1 MLPETYILTDRVTIN
16 SNAEQYQYRVT
27 YSIFGEILKIDLPFL
42 KLPTNAQQLTK
53 GKETEKYLSELE
65 LQKKMLRYK
74 IPLAILGFWKTDEF
88 NQISTSIANRE
99 LVLGTGLPDDFLPL
113 ISDLWLREFYLK
125 IKEDIAAKGTGDFWR
140 GMVGLMSNDPVI
152 LEESFRYLRA
162 YDWKLPAAIIGDL
175 WPTLSDR
182 RVLRHFYDHAHLY
195 PSEPTKN
202 WLLKELPKEGS
213 TFFRGLILKG
223 LAAFEDPLVY
233 KTLLNHYEAQK
244 ETGEGEA
251 EILMS
256 ALSNYNTPEVHAI
269 AWRSLIG
276 RNYFAAK
283 AAHQA
288 LSLQGVAES
297 NIAEKLKVVILNN
310 EYSDRMNSLLSRFQ
324 NITNTELLLSAK
336 QFLTRSAYAVKMH
349 KNIRPQ
355 TNLASLLDR
364 TWTPDTLGNIIDF
377 LYHPEPMVRRLGLDQ
392 ISSLIVQ
399 FPNRLADF
407 NPDTVKR
414 IFQLTGDVKEAVRI
428 EAVETI
434 RVLVPRMGQKSW
446 INNLLSIKNR
456 NGLLNHL
463 LPAILALH
471 RKHFSELAVVP
482 FGIKNLTH
490 KNTNIRR
497 YSIILLQY
505 YKIPEVISAL
515 KKMESDL
522 EPSIQEALG
531 RGWRDDDELVKILR

>member
-1 MLPETYILTDRVTIN
+1 MLPETHILTDRITIN

-27 YSIFGEILKIDLPFL
+27 YSIFGEILKIELPFL

-53 GKETEKYLSELE
+53 GKDTEKYLSELE
-65 LQKKMLRYK
+65 FQKKLLRYK

-88 NQISTSIANRE
+88 NQINSSIANRE
-99 LVLGTGLPDDFLPL
+99 AALGKELPDNFLPL

-140 GMVGLMSNDPVI
+140 GMAGLMSNDSVI

-162 YDWKLPAAIIGDL
+162 YNWKLPAEIIGDL
-175 WPTLSDR
+175 WPTISDR

-195 PSEPTKN
+195 PSEPTKL
-202 WLLKELPKEGS
+202 WLLKELLSEGS

-223 LAAFEDPLVY
+223 LAEFEDPLVY
-233 KTLLNHYEAQK
+233 KALLNHYETPK
-244 ETGEGEA
+244 EMGEGEA
-251 EILMS
+251 EILIS
-256 ALSNYNTPEVHAI
+256 ALSIYNTPEVHAI
-269 AWRSLIG
+269 AWRALIG
-276 RNYFAAK
+276 KNYFAAK

-288 LSLQGVAES
+288 LSLQGVTES
-297 NIAEKLKVVILNN
+297 MIAEKLKVVILDNK
-310 EYSDRMNSLLSRFQ
+310 YSDRMNSLLSRFQ
-324 NITNTELLLSAK
+324 NITDTELLLTAK
-336 QFLTRSAYAVKMH
+336 QFLTRCAYAVRIH

-355 TNLASLLDR
+355 TNLACLLDR
-364 TWTPDTLGNIIDF
+364 TWTHNTLSTIIDF

-392 ISSLIVQ
+392 ISSLVVQ
-399 FPNRLADF
+399 FPNRLVDF

-414 IFQLTGDVKEAVRI
+414 IFQLTGDAKEAVRV

-434 RVLVPRMGQKSW
+434 RVLVPRLGQQSW
-446 INNLLSIKNR
+446 ISNLLNIQNR

-490 KNTNIRR
+490 KSTNIRR

-505 YKIPEVISAL
+505 YRIPEVISAL